1 MDNSNEPGRSPE
13 DKDPREKPEGESD
26 SVWDLPIPDG
36 VPDSLLESFQ
46 GPGASGVDSVGDLE
60 KNRFPDPSPPSEE
73 WLAAQDFSDDLP
85 QEGWE
90 EQNSAAFSE
99 MDDLSGEDETPGFEP
114 HPDDLAIEP
123 CKWGLL
129 HNLVDSLTV
138 NVKALESTLRQLE
151 KEEFLQ
157 GDYRLSRYQQIW
169 KPLYNDHSLKKRI
182 WKLYDETGIQWIP
195 MDDLALEVEA
205 ALPFKPTRT
214 QVSSQWWKAIEAFV
228 ARKSEEDSEGEG
240 DQHE

>member
-1 MDNSNEPGRSPE
+1 MDNSNEPGRPPE
-13 DKDPREKPEGESD
+13 DEDRREKTEGESD

-46 GPGASGVDSVGDLE
+46 DPGASGVDSVGDLE
-60 KNRFPDPSPPSEE
+60 QNRFPDPSPPSEE

-99 MDDLSGEDETPGFEP
+99 MDDLSGEDDTPGFEP

-129 HNLVDSLTV
+129 HNLVVTV
-138 NVKALESTLRQLE
+138 YRAPHRRGFTKRWLHRKRKGKLKGIEEINRRLQLE
-151 KEEFLQ
+151 
-157 GDYRLSRYQQIW
+157 R
-169 KPLYNDHSLKKRI
+169 
-182 WKLYDETGIQWIP
+182 
-195 MDDLALEVEA
+195 
-205 ALPFKPTRT
+205 
-214 QVSSQWWKAIEAFV
+214 KA
-228 ARKSEEDSEGEG
+228 S
-240 DQHE
+240 